1 MNSSNLH
8 FVLKKG
14 TISSVTY
21 SELTT
26 IIAESSQLDQ
36 GQSVARSY
44 ESQLYQLLTVPKPL
58 KAITGIR
65 RSGKSFLLKKMY
77 RRLIDELGVPQ
88 TNILIVNF
96 ENDRLVKYRS
106 LIGLRNLYEMFISHA
121 NNQKPI
127 YLFLDEIQ
135 NVYQWESFVRTIY
148 DSTDY
153 NIFITG
159 SNSRLLSGE
168 FSTSLGGRI
177 LEFHIFPFSFKE
189 FLQWNNVPV
198 PNNIFQLSENKSL
211 IQSFLN
217 QYLRFGGLVETFN
230 LTDDQK
236 ISYLETLTEKI
247 IINDVLKRFNL
258 KYPDVLK
265 SVGQFLQT
273 NVGNITSARN
283 ITKWIRNLGEE
294 KKLDSKTVQIYIEYL
309 EKTYLINRVKKFSY
323 KTKEIF
329 STQNKYYFVDN
340 LFSHKS
346 DMEDQIENVVF
357 QHFSRKNSK
366 DIYYGRDERSHE
378 IDFVIT
384 DQHQAFQV
392 CYQLTDANLIRE
404 TKSLDLFYKYNQE
417 SINSLHLV
425 CMYDQRTLKHDL
437 PNIKLISLDQF
448 LLDIYPS

>member
-8 FVLKKG
+8 YLLKQD
-14 TISSVTY
+14 TISPMTY
-21 SELTT
+21 SELIT
-26 IIAESSQLDQ
+26 IITESSQLDQ
-36 GQSVARSY
+36 EQSVVRSY
-44 ESQLYQLLTVPKPL
+44 EPQLYQLLTVSKPL

-88 TNILIVNF
+88 TNIFFVNF

-106 LIGLRNLYEMFISHA
+106 LIGLRNMYEMFISHA

-135 NVYQWESFVRTIY
+135 NVHQWESFVRTIY

-159 SNSRLLSGE
+159 SNSRLLSSE

-189 FLQWNNVPV
+189 FLQWNKVSV
-198 PNNIFQLSENKSL
+198 PNNIFQLSENKSQ
-211 IQSFLN
+211 IQNFLN

-230 LTDDQK
+230 LTNDQK
-236 ISYLETLTEKI
+236 VSYQETLTEKI
-247 IINDVLKRFNL
+247 IINDILKRFNL

-265 SVGQFLQT
+265 NVGQFLQT
-273 NVGNITSARN
+273 NVGNITSVRN
-283 ITKWIRNLGEE
+283 ITKWIKNLGEE
-294 KKLDSKTVQIYIEYL
+294 KKLDSKTVQTYIEYL
-309 EKTYLINRVKKFSY
+309 EKTYLIHKVKKFSY

-340 LFSHKS
+340 LFCQKS

-357 QHFSRKNSK
+357 QYFSRKNIK
-366 DIYYGRDERSHE
+366 DIYYGRDERGHE
-378 IDFVIT
+378 IDFVLAG
-384 DQHQAFQV
+384 QLQAFQV
-392 CYQLTDANLIRE
+392 CYQLNDANVIRE
-404 TKSLDLFYKYNQE
+404 TKSLDLFYKFNQR
-417 SINSLHLV
+417 STHSLCLV
-425 CMYDQRTLKHDL
+425 YMYDQRTLKHDL
-437 PNIKLISLDQF
+437 PNIKLTSLDQL
-448 LLDIYPS
+448 LLDI

>member
-8 FVLKKG
+8 FVLEKC
-14 TISSVTY
+14 TISCMTY

-26 IIAESSQLDQ
+26 IIAESAHLNQEQ
-36 GQSVARSY
+36 AVVRSY
-44 ESQLYQLLTVPKPL
+44 ESQINQLLTVPKPL
-58 KAITGIR
+58 KAITGLR

-77 RRLIDELGVPQ
+77 RRLIDELDVPQ
-88 TNILIVNF
+88 ANILFVNF
-96 ENDRLVKYRS
+96 ENDRLVKYRN
-106 LIGLRNLYEMFISHA
+106 LIGLRNMYEMFISSA

-135 NVYQWESFVRTIY
+135 NVHQWESFVRTIY
-148 DSTDY
+148 DSTNG

-159 SNSRLLSGE
+159 SNSRLLSSE

-189 FLQWNNVPV
+189 FLQWNNVSV
-198 PNNIFQLSENKSL
+198 PHTIFQLSENKSL
-211 IQSFLN
+211 IQSLLN
-217 QYLRFGGLVETFN
+217 QYLRFGGLVETFR

-247 IINDVLKRFNL
+247 IINDILKRFNL

-273 NVGNITSARN
+273 NVGNITSVRN
-283 ITKWIRNLGEE
+283 ITRWIRNLGEE
-294 KKLDSKTVQIYIEYL
+294 KKLDSKTVLLYIEYL
-309 EKTYLINRVKKFSY
+309 EKTYLIKKIKKFSY

-340 LFSHKS
+340 LFSQKS
-346 DMEDQIENVVF
+346 DREDQIENVVF

-366 DIYYGRDERSHE
+366 DIYYGRDERGHE
-378 IDFVIT
+378 IDFVLAS
-384 DQHQAFQV
+384 QSQAFQV
-392 CYQLTDANLIRE
+392 CYQLTDANIMRE
-404 TKSLDLFYKYNQE
+404 TKSLNLFYKYNQQ
-417 SINSLHLV
+417 STNSLHLV
-425 CMYDQRTLKHDL
+425 CMYDQRTLKHDT
-437 PNIKLISLDQF
+437 PNIKLTSLDQF
-448 LLDIYPS
+448 LLDIN

>member
-1 MNSSNLH
+1 M
-8 FVLKKG
+8 
-14 TISSVTY
+14 TY
-21 SELTT
+21 SELIT
-26 IIAESSQLDQ
+26 IIAESAQLDQ
-36 GQSVARSY
+36 EHSVVRSY
-44 ESQLYQLLTVPKPL
+44 ESQLYQLLTVSKPL

-65 RSGKSFLLKKMY
+65 RSGKSFLLKKTY
-77 RRLIDELGVPQ
+77 RHLIDKLGIPQ
-88 TNILIVNF
+88 TNILFVNF

-106 LIGLRNLYEMFISHA
+106 LTGLRNMYEMFISHA

-135 NVYQWESFVRTIY
+135 NVHQWESFVRTIY

-177 LEFHIFPFSFKE
+177 LEFHIFPFSFEE
-189 FLQWNNVPV
+189 FLQWNNVPI
-198 PNNIFQLSENKSL
+198 PNNIFQLSENKSQ
-211 IQSFLN
+211 IQNLLN

-230 LTDDQK
+230 LTNDQK
-236 ISYLETLTEKI
+236 ISYQETLTEKI
-247 IINDVLKRFNL
+247 IINDILKRFNL

-273 NVGNITSARN
+273 NVGNITSVRN

-309 EKTYLINRVKKFSY
+309 EKTYLINKVKKFSY

-329 STQNKYYFVDN
+329 STQNKYYFADN
-340 LFSHKS
+340 LFCQKS

-357 QHFSRKNSK
+357 QHFSRKNIK
-366 DIYYGRDERSHE
+366 DIYYGRDERGHE
-378 IDFVIT
+378 IDFVVA
-384 DQHQAFQV
+384 DQLQAFQV
-392 CYQLTDANLIRE
+392 CYQLNDANLIRE
-404 TKSLDLFYKYNQE
+404 TKPLNLFYKYNQQ
-417 SINSLHLV
+417 SAISLHLV
-425 CMYDQRTLKHDL
+425 YMYDQRTLKHDL
-437 PNIKLISLDQF
+437 PNIELTSLDQ
-448 LLDIYPS
+448 LLLAIK